1 MNTIQDLLAVEDVAS
16 IPAEKFQLHPSD
28 LELLKSLAESEIGRT
43 RTYGMAASNRADRD
57 RAIFS
62 GMLGNAKARAGLQW
76 DTVGERLREV
86 RDSARVYV
94 GATQFFRK
102 LIAAIEARVPEKR
115 WPNPTTWQPEPG
127 IIFRPATPAFVLQDW
142 CNERAA
148 RLLVAVRISGDG
160 RGLEGIRTEFSE
172 DEWSVLRRNERG
184 IIGWLNGRW
193 EPVASE
199 AEGFMHWRSTTP
211 ALRPVPDEE
220 AA

>member
-1 MNTIQDLLAVEDVAS
+1 MTFQKLLETPVA
-16 IPAEKFQLHPSD
+16 ELKNHQLQLHVS
-28 LELLKSLAESEIGRT
+28 ELDVLKSIFASEVARC
-43 RTYGMAASNRADRD
+43 RTYGMAASNRIDRD
-57 RAIFS
+57 RAILS
-62 GMLGNAKARAGLQW
+62 GCLGNASARVGAQW
-76 DTVGERLREV
+76 DTVGERLREARDTARIYIAGLQHV
-86 RDSARVYV
+86 RA
-94 GATQFFRK
+94 

-115 WPNPTTWQPEPG
+115 WPNPTMMQPEPAV
-127 IIFRPATPAFVLQDW
+127 IFRPATPAFVLQDW

-172 DEWSVLRRNERG
+172 DEWSVLRQNERG

-211 ALRPVPDEE
+211 ALRPVAEPGED
-220 AA
+220 